1 MAPHRAPTPPPA
13 PSRAHPQAMLAL
25 YRARAAHYD
34 AELAPFEPLRTAAI
48 ERLRLRPGQT
58 VLDVGCGT
66 GLSFEPL
73 LQRLGPRGH
82 IVGIEQCP
90 DMLALARARLKP
102 EQQQQVSLLHAGAAD
117 ARWRGRADAALLH
130 FTHDIVHTPAALDNV
145 FAHLKPGARV
155 VATGL
160 QWAPPWAMAVNAFV
174 MGAALYSIS
183 SLEGLDRPW
192 NRLQERLQDFAVSD
206 EWLGG
211 VYIASGVNRSHP
223 LARSSHAGQ
232 VPHP

>member
-1 MAPHRAPTPPPA
+1 MAPQRAPTPPPA
-13 PSRAHPQAMLAL
+13 PPRANPQAMLAL

-34 AELAPFEPLRTAAI
+34 AELAPFEPLRAAAI
-48 ERLRLRPGQT
+48 ERLRLQPGQT

-66 GLSFEPL
+66 GLSLAPM
-73 LQRLGPRGH
+73 LQRLGPQGR

-90 DMLALARARLKP
+90 DMLALARSRLTP
-102 EQQQQVSLLHAGAAD
+102 AQQQQVTLLQAGAAD
-117 ARWRGRADAALLH
+117 ARWRGRADTALLH
-130 FTHDIVHTPAALDNV
+130 FTHDIVRTPAALDNV

-174 MGAALYSIS
+174 LGAALYSIS

-192 NRLQERLQDFAVSD
+192 SGLQTRLHDFEVSD

-211 VYIASGVNRSHP
+211 VYIASGVFS
-223 LARSSHAGQ
+223 
-232 VPHP
+232 

>member
-1 MAPHRAPTPPPA
+1 MAPQRTPTPPP
-13 PSRAHPQAMLAL
+13 AHPQAMLAL

-34 AELAPFEPLRTAAI
+34 EELAPFEPLRAAAI
-48 ERLRLRPGQT
+48 ERLHLQPGQT

-73 LQRLGPRGH
+73 LQRLGPKGRL
-82 IVGIEQCP
+82 IGIEPCA
-90 DMLALARARLKP
+90 DMLDRARERLSP
-102 EQQQQVSLLHAGAAD
+102 AQRQQVTLLQASAQA

-130 FTHDIVHTPAALDNV
+130 FTHDIVRSPAALDNV

-160 QWAPPWAMAVNAFV
+160 QWSAPWAVAVNAFV
-174 MGAALYSIS
+174 LGAALYSIS

-192 NRLQERLQDFAVSD
+192 SGLAQRLKDFAVSD
-206 EWLGG
+206 EWMGG
-211 VYIASGVNRSHP
+211 VYIASGTRP
-223 LARSSHAGQ
+223 
-232 VPHP
+232 

>member
-1 MAPHRAPTPPPA
+1 MAPQRAPTPPPA
-13 PSRAHPQAMLAL
+13 HPPAMLAL

-34 AELAPFEPLRTAAI
+34 EELAPFEPLRAAAI
-48 ERLRLRPGQT
+48 ERLHLQPGQT

-73 LQRLGPRGH
+73 LQRLGPKGRL
-82 IVGIEQCP
+82 IGIEPCA
-90 DMLALARARLKP
+90 DMLDRARERLSP
-102 EQQQQVSLLHAGAAD
+102 AQRQQVTLLQASAQA

-130 FTHDIVHTPAALDNV
+130 FTHDIVRSPAALDNV

-160 QWAPPWAMAVNAFV
+160 QWAAPWAVAVNAFV
-174 MGAALYSIS
+174 LGAALYSIS

-192 NRLQERLQDFAVSD
+192 SGLAQRLKDFAVSD
-206 EWLGG
+206 EWMGG
-211 VYIASGVNRSHP
+211 VYIASGT
-223 LARSSHAGQ
+223 AG
-232 VPHP
+232 